1 MLALHPTVPGC
12 ISLYVLHV
20 YMWGHVLVE
29 GSGQVQFPFSGA
41 AHLYS
46 LRLISKPQQSVC
58 LSPSAGIIQQS
69 HTLRFSFFLFCFFPF
84 LSFILKSVRT
94 RLNPRNIFIFRET
107 VLKLFLL
114 IWVGSWFLRIH
125 SACHIVSACVCG
137 EFPKGYPGTGCSTV
151 FVLLVTVIQNSTD
164 SQMVHQTSNCTGS

>member
-1 MLALHPTVPGC
+1 
-12 ISLYVLHV
+12 
-20 YMWGHVLVE
+20 
-29 GSGQVQFPFSGA
+29 
-41 AHLYS
+41 
-46 LRLISKPQQSVC
+46 
-58 LSPSAGIIQQS
+58 
-69 HTLRFSFFLFCFFPF
+69 LRFSFFLFCFFPF

-164 SQMVHQTSNCTGS
+164 SQMVHQTSNCTGSWLPSVASVAFLFYVTGGQPGSPWRILCSSLEPAWMTALSLAV